1 MKKDSHINKSQMKIS
16 FMSAVVSDCA
26 YIEGSLVKGFVKEQY
41 SSVINHQ
48 GPSHVIFTHVKC
60 SLLIKLQ
67 VAQLTQGLRLLMCSR
82 PVTNQCVICD
92 WYSGL
97 SNATRKDAR
106 YRSMLSQTKFCSN
119 R

>member
-26 YIEGSLVKGFVKEQY
+26 YIEGCLVKGFVKEQY

-60 SLLIKLQ
+60 SLPIKLQ
-67 VAQLTQGLRLLMCSR
+67 VAQLTQWLGLLMCS
-82 PVTNQCVICD
+82 PSYQPI
-92 WYSGL
+92 WYLAGIIVPKAKKPEAQP
-97 SNATRKDAR
+97 NAVHILVLRR
-106 YRSMLSQTKFCSN
+106 
-119 R
+119 